1 MAGRGNCPNRTR
13 HEAGHR
19 KLTQLAPRVAHPHT
33 RRAWEAQNLQSVGL
47 LVARSALA
55 RQESRGAHY
64 RTDYPTHNDAK
75 VSETLVDQWRVCAFC
90 LMLFFYATFLAG

>member
-1 MAGRGNCPNRTR
+1 MWQDVGIVRTGQGMKR
-13 HEAGHR
+13 AIER
-19 KLTQLAPRVAHPHT
+19 LNQLGSRVAHPHT

-64 RTDYPTHNDAK
+64 RTDFPVHNDAK
-75 VSETLVDQWRVCAFC
+75 
-90 LMLFFYATFLAG
+90 FLKHSLAAGVTVRFV

>member
-1 MAGRGNCPNRTR
+1 MWQDVGIVRTGQGMKR
-13 HEAGHR
+13 AIE
-19 KLTQLAPRVAHPHT
+19 KLTQLAPRVSHPHT

-47 LVARSALA
+47 LVARSALT

-75 VSETLVDQWRVCAFC
+75 FLKHTLISGESVRFA
-90 LMLFFYATFLAG
+90 